1 MPKPNRHNFKELS
14 LMSIGARPGADL
26 NKELRQ
32 SGLMDAIELRVKGG
46 KSRRKAHRKAHRK
59 SHRKSQRKS
68 HRKSHRKAHRRH

>member
-1 MPKPNRHNFKELS
+1 
-14 LMSIGARPGADL
+14 MSIGARPGAEL